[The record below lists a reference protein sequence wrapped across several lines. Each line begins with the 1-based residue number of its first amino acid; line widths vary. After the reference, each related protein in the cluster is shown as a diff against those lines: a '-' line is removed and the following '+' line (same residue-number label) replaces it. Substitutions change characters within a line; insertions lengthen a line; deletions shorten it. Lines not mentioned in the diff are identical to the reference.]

1 MPGHLQVQGEA
12 WGVPRRQVPR
22 AGRVARD
29 SFTRRACGQGVTVG
43 DALDTLTHEGLR
55 YAIRAAIGPPAA
67 VLEHTCDVIVDEVC
81 RQWPERTMADLA
93 RKLDSESAGGK
104 VLDALAVITAR
115 VREQIEAR
123 WHCRA
128 SEQAALD
135 LILQGCVVEFANL
148 WFSGPEARI
157 GMRAVIGA
165 VRRMPRA

>member
-1 MPGHLQVQGEA
+1 M
-12 WGVPRRQVPR
+12 
-22 AGRVARD
+22 
-29 SFTRRACGQGVTVG
+29 G

-55 YAIRAAIGPPAA
+55 YAIRSAIGPPGAT
-67 VLEHTCDVIVDEVC
+67 LEHTCDVIVDEVC

-93 RKLDSESAGGK
+93 RKMDSQTAGTK
-104 VLDALAVITAR
+104 VIEAVCVITAR

-123 WHCRA
+123 WKCRA

-135 LILQGCVVEFANL
+135 LVLKACVAEFAYL

-157 GMRAVIGA
+157 GMRVVIGA